1 MKNFFRKKVLSKQLF
16 SKKLHQ
22 KNKGMRVEGEICNIS
37 KKGMRV
43 EGSKGQY
50 LIISEILLFAL
61 GILITANV
69 VVSFQSIQSSLSKAA
84 LKDQFGS
91 VADVVSTAVVKAATT
106 NSSIA
111 VIFPTKISEKIYVIS
126 LKDESI
132 IVYDLDAPDINVT
145 KKLFNITQ
153 SNCITEGIFCAAGD
167 VVSTVGRAE
176 VYIDGRTIKI
186 RRA

>member
-1 MKNFFRKKVLSKQLF
+1 MKNFFRKKVLPKN
-16 SKKLHQ
+16 
-22 KNKGMRVEGEICNIS
+22 NKGMRIEREICNIS
-37 KKGMRV
+37 NKGNEIRKRETV
-43 EGSKGQY
+43 GFLSSKGQY

-69 VVSFQSIQSSLSKAA
+69 VVSFQTIHASLSKGA

-91 VADVVSTAVVKAATT
+91 VADVVITAVVKAATT

-111 VIFPTKISEKIYVIS
+111 VTFPAKISEKIYVIS

-153 SNCITEGIFCAAGD
+153 SNCITEGIFCASGD

-176 VYIDGRTIKI
+176 IYIDGRTIKI